1 MKDILKFYKYIT
13 LPIERRCSIMCKLS
27 EIKHGA
33 VFMMEIPRNSD
44 IKHMQSGVRPV
55 LAISNNMNLRTS
67 PCIHIVPLTTSG
79 TKHPLPTHVSVET
92 DFLREKSICLV
103 EQLMQV
109 SKQKLI
115 ETGRYL
121 GSLSETDL
129 TNVKKAIK
137 IQLAL
142 A

>member
-1 MKDILKFYKYIT
+1 
-13 LPIERRCSIMCKLS
+13 MCKLS

-79 TKHPLPTHVSVET
+79 TKHPLPTHVSVEA

-129 TNVKKAIK
+129 TSVKKAIK